1 MNFVYKTGFSGRNLF
16 GLGKYGPSSHGF
28 VPEQQRFVAAIC
40 PTCLHPA
47 NLSELIP
54 KNYGGHEKDYQNTRL
69 NISIVSIYMQKGCM
83 NIEI

>member
-1 MNFVYKTGFSGRNLF
+1 MIFICIYIYVYIHYMNFVYKTGFSGRNLF

-40 PTCLHPA
+40 PTFLHPA

-54 KNYGGHEKDYQNTRL
+54 KIMEAMKKITKIL
-69 NISIVSIYMQKGCM
+69 V
-83 NIEI
+83 